1 MRADSLRPP
10 TRAARPW
17 WLLDVGSSRLHFT
30 LALLVA
36 GLLLSCGKA
45 PQMRGKLAGLQ
56 QIAQQAER
64 NGAVR
69 CAPRELALAQSHL
82 TFAETEL
89 QQGFM
94 SKAEY
99 HLGVAEPNANAALAL
114 SPPEHCTSRD
124 FVEQPGDRDAD
135 GYLDPEDGC
144 PDEPENFNDFEDEDG
159 CPDSADTDGDGILDD
174 ADSCVVDAEDGDGY
188 LDADGC
194 PEVDNDLDRIVDAD
208 DACPNDPEDP
218 DGYEDDDGCPD
229 ADNDQDGVPDVQDEC
244 PNEVGS
250 KDKKPL
256 GCPIDTL
263 AIVTNCEVKIL
274 QQIHFEFNKD
284 TIRPVS
290 FPVLDAVVDILA
302 RNPSIKLEVQ
312 GHTDDKGTAEYNYGL
327 SNRRSTS
334 VKQYLVSHGIA
345 PDRLTSRGYGFDR
358 PIVPNDTAENRA
370 LNRRVQFI
378 RTEGAREGCEGNSP

>member
-1 MRADSLRPP
+1 MLVARDS
-10 TRAARPW
+10 RAARSW
-17 WLLDVGSSRLHFT
+17 ALAGVGLVFS
-30 LALLVA
+30 ALLT
-36 GLLLSCGKA
+36 GCGNA
-45 PQMRGKLAGLQ
+45 PQVRGKLAGLQ
-56 QIAQQAER
+56 QIAEQAER

-94 SKAEY
+94 SKAES
-99 HLGVAEPNANAALAL
+99 HIRIAEPNANAALAL

-124 FVEQPGDRDAD
+124 FVEQAGDRDAD
-135 GYLDPEDGC
+135 GYLDPEDSC
-144 PDEPENFNDFEDEDG
+144 PDDPENFNGFEDEDG
-159 CPDSADTDGDGILDD
+159 CPDSPDTDGDGIVDET
-174 ADSCVVDAEDGDGY
+174 DSCVIDAEDGDGY
-188 LDADGC
+188 LDVDGC
-194 PEVDNDLDRIVDAD
+194 PEIDNDLDRIGDAV

-218 DGYEDDDGCPD
+218 DGYEDEDGCPD
-229 ADNDQDGVPDVQDEC
+229 ADNDQDGVPDIQDQC

-250 KDKKPL
+250 KDKQPL
-256 GCPIDTL
+256 GCPIDML

-284 TIRPVS
+284 TIRSIS

-312 GHTDDKGTAEYNYGL
+312 GHTDNKGSADYNHGL
-327 SNRRSTS
+327 SNRRSAA

-345 PDRLTSRGYGFDR
+345 SERLTSRGYGFDR
-358 PIVPNDTAENRA
+358 PVVANDTAENRA

-378 RTEGAREGCEGNSP
+378 RTEGSRAGCEGNSP